1 MSKEYPCVHWV
12 DGICKLHSGREIT
25 SWCVEAPCADQ
36 KPSNADRIRSM
47 TDEELAEVIRNGISS
62 DACDYCEHNNGHC
75 DGSPCRGEAE
85 ADIIIKW
92 LQQPAED

>member
-1 MSKEYPCVHWV
+1 MSKEYPCVHWT

-47 TDEELAEVIRNGISS
+47 TDEELAEFFRPSICYQISLGMKSKACNGWCKECVI
-62 DACDYCEHNNGHC
+62 E
-75 DGSPCRGEAE
+75 
-85 ADIIIKW
+85 W
-92 LQQPAED
+92 LQQPAEEDT

>member
-1 MSKEYPCVHWV
+1 MSKEYPCVHWT

-47 TDEELAEVIRNGISS
+47 TDEELAGMLV
-62 DACDYCEHNNGHC
+62 HF
-75 DGSPCRGEAE
+75 DGSIDDFGMWETHAGLCFTYEDAVAAE
-85 ADIIIKW
+85 IEW
-92 LQQPAED
+92 LQKPAEDL